1 MNRTGTPPSR
11 PSRRHGLLGALVLG
25 AAALTSV
32 ASPVRAQAQAQG
44 AGPHAEVLVIH
55 GTQCDKP
62 SVDPQIG
69 EMPPLKYNCYK
80 LIERKMLPL
89 SKGQP
94 STAALPNGR
103 TFQITYG
110 DLTADKRYRVAAAI
124 SQPDGKG
131 FLKLADITAEP
142 NKRFNVGGFT
152 YQNGA
157 LVLAIKCVP

>member
-1 MNRTGTPPSR
+1 MNIQARRTLLLSALALGCAVVSSAPS
-11 PSRRHGLLGALVLG
+11 
-25 AAALTSV
+25 
-32 ASPVRAQAQAQG
+32 AQAQG
-44 AGPHAEVLVIH
+44 AGPKAEVLVIH

-80 LIERKMLPL
+80 LLDRKTLPL
-89 SKGQP
+89 TKGQS
-94 STAALPNGR
+94 STTALPNGR

-110 DLTADKRYRVAAAI
+110 DMTADKRYKIAAAI

-131 FLKLADITAEP
+131 FLKLADITAEA
-142 NKRFNVGGFT
+142 NKRFNVGGFA

-157 LVLAIKCVP
+157 LVLAIKIVP

>member
-1 MNRTGTPPSR
+1 MLHRTSRHPRTP
-11 PSRRHGLLGALVLG
+11 RRTLLVSAMALG
-25 AAALTSV
+25 CALFANV
-32 ASPVRAQAQAQG
+32 PEAEAQG
-44 AGPHAEVLVIH
+44 GPQAEVLVIH

-89 SKGQP
+89 AKGQS
-94 STAALPNGR
+94 STTALPNGR

-110 DLTADKRYRVAAAI
+110 DVTPDKRYKVAAAI

-142 NKRFNVGGFT
+142 NKRFNVGGFA

-157 LVLAIKCVP
+157 LVLAIKIVP

>member
-1 MNRTGTPPSR
+1 MMMNATPPRSLAHT
-11 PSRRHGLLGALVLG
+11 RRRLLLGVLG
-25 AAALTSV
+25 LGCAVV
-32 ASPVRAQAQAQG
+32 ASPRLAEAQG
-44 AGPHAEVLVIH
+44 GGPQAEVLVIH

-110 DLTADKRYRVAAAI
+110 DVTADKRYKVAAAI

-142 NKRFNVGGFT
+142 NKRFNVGGFA

-157 LVLAIKCVP
+157 LVLAIKIVP

>member
-1 MNRTGTPPSR
+1 MNLTATPPSR
-11 PSRRHGLLGALVLG
+11 TSRRQVLLGAL
-25 AAALTSV
+25 ALSCASVTSL
-32 ASPVRAQAQAQG
+32 ASPRIAEAQG
-44 AGPHAEVLVIH
+44 AGPQAEVLVIH
-55 GTQCDKP
+55 GTHCDKP

-89 SKGQP
+89 SKGQA

-110 DLTADKRYRVAAAI
+110 DLTADKRYKVAAAI

-131 FLKLADITAEP
+131 YLKLADITADP
-142 NKRFNVGGFT
+142 NKRFNVGGWA

-157 LVLAIKCVP
+157 LVLAIKIVP